1 MHLMNII
8 ALFINA
14 SIRELCMKFFSGCV
28 LIFSL
33 AGRFR
38 YVLCALFELA
48 VFSVAL
54 MFYLLFLG
62 SGLVVIVAASI

>member
-8 ALFINA
+8 ALFRNA

-33 AGRFR
+33 ARWFR
-38 YVLCALFELA
+38 YVLCARFELA

-54 MFYLLFLG
+54 MFHLLFL
-62 SGLVVIVAASI
+62 GLVVIVVASI